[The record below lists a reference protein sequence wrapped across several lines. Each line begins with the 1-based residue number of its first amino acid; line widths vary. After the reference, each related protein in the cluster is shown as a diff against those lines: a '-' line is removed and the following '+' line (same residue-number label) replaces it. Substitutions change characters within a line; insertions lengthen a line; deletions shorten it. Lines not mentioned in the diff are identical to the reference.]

1 MILLFEYQNRRS
13 SREVTNKFLLIRN
26 WRWTC
31 QLTIF
36 LSLKELIHHEEEGQ
50 AEKSDDVMNVEKGGV
65 DTILSITET
74 LECIVTESQLGGDT
88 AAQEDDLLELD

>member
-1 MILLFEYQNRRS
+1 
-13 SREVTNKFLLIRN
+13 
-26 WRWTC
+26 
-31 QLTIF
+31 
-36 LSLKELIHHEEEGQ
+36 
-50 AEKSDDVMNVEKGGV
+50 MNVEKGGV